1 MPQNVLWVLALCVM
15 ALIVCVLLGK
25 LYFMRKA
32 AREIR
37 TGFAQKLNTD
47 TNTQIDLSSR
57 SRCMRALAN
66 DINMQLRVL
75 RRQRLQYLQGDRE
88 LKEAITNISHD
99 LRTPLTAIC
108 GYLDL
113 LKDMQTSEEVTRYLA
128 QITERVNALR
138 QLTEELLHYS
148 IVTSVQPD
156 KAETLDLCGLLEE
169 SLLSFFGVMRQKNIT
184 PTIDLPTQRV
194 MRTLPRAAVQRIF
207 GNIISNA
214 LKYSDGDFT
223 VSLNEEGTAV
233 FSNTAK
239 HIDTV
244 QVAKLFDRFYTVES
258 GTTATGLGLSIAKHL
273 TEQLGGTITAHLEND
288 RLSFVVC
295 FPKTFPDSQNFLKS
309 DQ

>member
-25 LYFMRKA
+25 LYLMRKA

-138 QLTEELLHYS
+138 QLTEELL
-148 IVTSVQPD
+148 V
-156 KAETLDLCGLLEE
+156 
-169 SLLSFFGVMRQKNIT
+169 
-184 PTIDLPTQRV
+184 
-194 MRTLPRAAVQRIF
+194 
-207 GNIISNA
+207 A
-214 LKYSDGDFT
+214 L
-223 VSLNEEGTAV
+223 
-233 FSNTAK
+233 
-239 HIDTV
+239 
-244 QVAKLFDRFYTVES
+244 Q
-258 GTTATGLGLSIAKHL
+258 
-273 TEQLGGTITAHLEND
+273 
-288 RLSFVVC
+288 
-295 FPKTFPDSQNFLKS
+295 
-309 DQ
+309 

>member
-1 MPQNVLWVLALCVM
+1 MAQNVLWVLALCVM

-25 LYFMRKA
+25 LYLMRKA

-113 LKDMQTSEEVTRYLA
+113 LIDIQTSEEVTRYLA

-148 IVTSVQPD
+148 IVTSVLPD

-169 SLLSFFGVMRQKNIT
+169 SLLSFLGVMRQKNIT

-194 MRTLPRAAVQRIF
+194 MRTLA
-207 GNIISNA
+207 
-214 LKYSDGDFT
+214 T
-223 VSLNEEGTAV
+223 VILRY
-233 FSNTAK
+233 
-239 HIDTV
+239 H
-244 QVAKLFDRFYTVES
+244 
-258 GTTATGLGLSIAKHL
+258 
-273 TEQLGGTITAHLEND
+273 
-288 RLSFVVC
+288 
-295 FPKTFPDSQNFLKS
+295 
-309 DQ
+309 

>member
-15 ALIVCVLLGK
+15 ALIICVLLGK

-32 AREIR
+32 AQEIR
-37 TGFAQKLNTD
+37 TGFAKKLNTD
-47 TNTQIDLSSR
+47 TNTQIDLSGR

-66 DINMQLRVL
+66 DINIQLRVL

-156 KAETLDLCGLLEE
+156 KAESLDLCGLLEE
-169 SLLSFFGVMRQKNIT
+169 SLLSFLGVMRQKNIT
-184 PTIDLPTQRV
+184 PKIDLPAQHVT
-194 MRTLPRAAVQRIF
+194 RTLPRAAVQRIF

-295 FPKTFPDSQNFLKS
+295 FPKTFPDSQNFSKS

>member
-1 MPQNVLWVLALCVM
+1 
-15 ALIVCVLLGK
+15 
-25 LYFMRKA
+25 
-32 AREIR
+32 
-37 TGFAQKLNTD
+37 
-47 TNTQIDLSSR
+47 
-57 SRCMRALAN
+57 MRALAN

-113 LKDMQTSEEVTRYLA
+113 LKDIQTSEEVTRYLA

-169 SLLSFFGVMRQKNIT
+169 SLLSFLGVMRQKNIT